1 LRKLMREERYHLAAT
16 AKPGLAMAETD
27 LFAGV
32 VED

>member
-1 LRKLMREERYHLAAT
+1 VRQRGAKEMFHLAAAIT
-16 AKPGLAMAETD
+16 PRTIEPETD